1 MRVVIVAVGR
11 IRAGPERNLVENYAK
26 RLAWPLEIVEV
37 REKKRLSGDERSSHE
52 ASLLLDAVPDGAVV
66 VALDEAGK
74 AVTSERFAQRMERWR
89 DEGRACVAFLIGG
102 ADGHGPA
109 VTACADITLSL
120 GAMTWPH
127 QLVRVL
133 LVEQLYRAG
142 SILAGHPYHRG

>member
-1 MRVVIVAVGR
+1 MRIVIVAVGR
-11 IRAGPERNLVENYAK
+11 VRAGPERSLIDSYAK

-37 REKKRLSGDERSSHE
+37 REKKPLLGDERTAHE
-52 ASLLLDAVPDGAVV
+52 ASLLLDAVPEGAIIVS
-66 VALDEAGK
+66 LDETGTPL
-74 AVTSERFAQRMERWR
+74 TSKGFARRLERWR
-89 DEGRACVAFLIGG
+89 DEARATIALLIGG

-109 VTACADITLSL
+109 VAARADLTLSL

>member
-11 IRAGPERNLVENYAK
+11 VRAGPERSLIDSYAK

-37 REKKRLSGDERSSHE
+37 REKKPLLGDERAARE
-52 ASLLLDAVPDGAVV
+52 ASLLLDAVPDGAIVV
-66 VALDEAGK
+66 SLDETGTHL
-74 AVTSERFAQRMERWR
+74 TSERFARKLGRWR
-89 DEGRACVAFLIGG
+89 DEGRASIAFLIGG

-109 VTACADITLSL
+109 VAARADLALSL

>member
-11 IRAGPERNLVENYAK
+11 IRAGPERSLIEDYAK
-26 RLAWPLEIVEV
+26 RLTWPLEVVEV
-37 REKKRLSGDERSSHE
+37 REKKPLSGNERLLRE
-52 ASLLLDAVPDGAVV
+52 ASLLLDAVPEGAVV
-66 VALDEAGK
+66 VAAAEAGK
-74 AVTSERFAQRMERWR
+74 ALTSERFAQRMGRWR

-109 VTACADITLSL
+109 VGSRADLTLSL

-133 LVEQLYRAG
+133 LIEQLYRAG

>member
-11 IRAGPERNLVENYAK
+11 VRAGPERSLIETYAK

-37 REKKRLSGDERSSHE
+37 REKKPLSGDERSSRE

-66 VALDEAGK
+66 VVLDEAGK
-74 AVTSERFAQRMERWR
+74 AVTSKRFAQRMGRWR

-109 VTACADITLSL
+109 VAERAELTLSL

-133 LVEQLYRAG
+133 LIEQLYRAG

>member
-11 IRAGPERNLVENYAK
+11 LRAGPERDLIDGYAK

-37 REKKRLSGDERSSHE
+37 REKKPLSGDERSARE
-52 ASLLLDAVPDGAVV
+52 ASLLLDAVPEGAVV
-66 VALDEAGK
+66 VALDEGGGAL
-74 AVTSERFAQRMERWR
+74 TSERFARRMEHWR
-89 DEGRACVAFLIGG
+89 DEGQACVAFMIGG

-109 VTACADITLSL
+109 VTARADLMLSL
-120 GAMTWPH
+120 GSMTWPH

-142 SILAGHPYHRG
+142 SILSGHPYHRG